1 MADPA
6 RDPHAGDGAW
16 MHLAN
21 EFAEVRVRRVHT
33 RNGVRLEIVAPKL
46 DRAILLDPV
55 ELESLTWQTPETF
68 SSFLTQPFGPEPEVE

>member
-1 MADPA
+1 MPAREDPA
-6 RDPHAGDGAW
+6 ARAGEW
-16 MHLAN
+16 LHLAN